1 MCSQWNPYKSE
12 TARDG
17 AINFNQFSESNDPP
31 AWPTEPPQIYIERN
45 TSMLINNS
53 PQAIGALLDHN
64 SNGAPLSD
72 FPETNSSFNL
82 IAANTSSADTW
93 TT

>member
-1 MCSQWNPYKSE
+1 
-12 TARDG
+12 
-17 AINFNQFSESNDPP
+17 
-31 AWPTEPPQIYIERN
+31 
-45 TSMLINNS
+45 MLINNS